1 MICSGPR
8 WTEKLPVHHDVELR
22 AADDGDDSLE
32 IEDIEDSEEDDEDGE
47 VDRDWEDG
55 SDVAAD
61 RTVNIPRVNL

>member
-1 MICSGPR
+1 MD
-8 WTEKLPVHHDVELR
+8 DVELR